1 VSPLSSSL
9 VPPDSGLSA
18 LREIAL
24 SGRPLVP
31 LPRRE
36 RERKLALYLD
46 FLRRRD
52 GVPDRKARRLSRREP
67 FFEELARDPVLW
79 DSDLDRAAFQRYL
92 HARPPADLDPRLL
105 WLLAAAKANRGE
117 RWAIER
123 ELARR
128 EARGEPGDAWSVYIG
143 LEETYHTRILAD
155 ACRSVGFEAPL
166 LEPPRGQ
173 RAFIRALLPLPR
185 RLRLPLTLAS
195 EIFGCACFAVL
206 LERASVFAGRRAVV
220 ERLQRLVREILTD
233 EAGHVLYC
241 RSRLGPAGLAAA
253 RLALP
258 VIGRVLLRDLA
269 EFAHLAGGERAFLD
283 RLAGFDLAQ
292 LC

>member
-1 VSPLSSSL
+1 MSPLSRSFA
-9 VPPDSGLSA
+9 PPDGGLSA

-36 RERKLALYLD
+36 RERKLALYLE

-52 GVPDRKARRLSRREP
+52 GVPDRAARRLSKREP
-67 FFEELARDPVLW
+67 FFEDLARDPVLW
-79 DSDLDRAAFQRYL
+79 QADLDRAAFEHYL
-92 HARPPADLDPRLL
+92 RARPPADLDPRLL

-128 EARGEPGDAWSVYIG
+128 EARGEPADAWSEYIG
-143 LEETYHTRILAD
+143 IEETYHSRILAD
-155 ACRSVGFEAPL
+155 ACRSVGFDPPA

-185 RLRLPLTLAS
+185 RLRMPLTLAG
-195 EIFGCACFAVL
+195 EIFGCAAFALL
-206 LERASVFAGRRAVV
+206 LERTRVFGERPDVA
-220 ERLQRLVREILTD
+220 ERLRRLVGEILID

-241 RSRLGPAGLAAA
+241 RSRLGAPGLATA

-258 VIGRVLLRDLA
+258 LIGRVLLRDLP
-269 EFAHLAGGERAFLD
+269 EFAHLAGGEGAFLA
-283 RLAGFDLAQ
+283 RLSSFDLAH
-292 LC
+292 LA

>member
-1 VSPLSSSL
+1 MSPLSPSV
-9 VPPDSGLSA
+9 VPSDSGLSA

-36 RERKLALYLD
+36 RERKLELYLD

-52 GVPDRKARRLSRREP
+52 GVPDRAARRLSKREP
-67 FFEELARDPVLW
+67 LFAELARDPVLW
-79 DSDLDRAAFQRYL
+79 RADLDRAAFERYL
-92 HARPPADLDPRLL
+92 RARPPADLDPRLL

-128 EARGEPGDAWSVYIG
+128 EARGGPTDAWSEYIG
-143 LEETYHTRILAD
+143 IEETYHTRILAD

-166 LEPPRGQ
+166 LDPPPGQ
-173 RAFIRALLPLPR
+173 RVFIRALLPLPR

-195 EIFGCACFAVL
+195 EIFGCVAFALL
-206 LERASVFAGRRAVV
+206 LERTDVFAERPAVAGRLR
-220 ERLQRLVREILTD
+220 RLVREILTD

-241 RSRLGPAGLAAA
+241 SSRLGAAGLAAA
-253 RLALP
+253 RLAVPLA
-258 VIGRVLLRDLA
+258 GRALLRDLP
-269 EFAHLAGGERAFLD
+269 EFAHLAGGERAFLE
-283 RLAGFDLAQ
+283 RLAGFDLARIG
-292 LC
+292 